1 MDLVEREEKYRR
13 EQEELY
19 QELRENPIDLDALFQ
34 TVVKAVHYDYVGF
47 ESKRRYFMPG
57 EYHTYVFSRY
67 RFGSLTMETL
77 VRSLHQF
84 AGDMHDRRLRFY
96 CDDWIDYR
104 NLAMKYRV
112 RAGADCLYVTSAA
125 PKTGLRAGDR
135 ILAVHRMSPQ
145 NVRAFLRKTAFYSD
159 VWERELW
166 GGYLRMA
173 QSLEIEHED
182 GSREHKKM
190 DLFPAEKEEYP
201 ICFQNLKDKTTYLRL
216 ERMDRAAM
224 EALLAAHEEEIARS
238 KKLILDLRRSVG
250 GEEDACEALFPYLV
264 DREYRRSELLQ
275 DEGSYVLF
283 TKNNCDRRYGTLA
296 AFRER
301 LTDAQEIALI
311 EEEMDIYRKN
321 YGKGLLYQPPRQ
333 EEQEWIVP
341 ASASPEKVVLLTDTF
356 CELESE
362 QFAAMCQRCGSKVT
376 TLGRPTM
383 GTLDFYDCIRLK
395 VHEHMTLSYPIRM
408 SKAAYEGRGIS
419 EKGLPVDRYIPWT
432 PREIQEDVLLNR
444 ALEI

>member
-1 MDLVEREEKYRR
+1 
-13 EQEELY
+13 
-19 QELRENPIDLDALFQ
+19 
-34 TVVKAVHYDYVGF
+34 
-47 ESKRRYFMPG
+47 
-57 EYHTYVFSRY
+57 
-67 RFGSLTMETL
+67 
-77 VRSLHQF
+77 
-84 AGDMHDRRLRFY
+84 MH
-96 CDDWIDYR
+96 
-104 NLAMKYRV
+104 
-112 RAGADCLYVTSAA
+112 
-125 PKTGLRAGDR
+125 
-135 ILAVHRMSPQ
+135 
-145 NVRAFLRKTAFYSD
+145 
-159 VWERELW
+159 
-166 GGYLRMA
+166 
-173 QSLEIEHED
+173 
-182 GSREHKKM
+182 
-190 DLFPAEKEEYP
+190 
-201 ICFQNLKDKTTYLRL
+201 
-216 ERMDRAAM
+216 
-224 EALLAAHEEEIARS
+224 EA

>member
-1 MDLVEREEKYRR
+1 MELVEREEQYKR
-13 EQEELY
+13 EQEEMY
-19 QELRENPIDLDALFQ
+19 RELQENPIDLDALFQ
-34 TVVKAVHYDYVGF
+34 TVVGAVHYDYVGF
-47 ESKRRYFMPG
+47 EAKRRYFMPG

-67 RFGSLTMETL
+67 RFGSLTMEML

-84 AGDMHDRRLRFY
+84 VGDMHDRRLRFH

-112 RAGADCLYVTSAA
+112 RAGEDCLYVTSAA
-125 PKTGLRAGDR
+125 PETGLRAGDR

-145 NVRAFLRKTAFYSD
+145 KVRAFLRKTAFYSD

-190 DLFPAEKEEYP
+190 ELFPAGKEEYSV
-201 ICFQNLKDKTTYLRL
+201 CFQNLENGTAYLRL

-224 EALLAAHEEEIARS
+224 ETILADQEEVIARS
-238 KKLILDLRRSVG
+238 RKLILDLRRSVG
-250 GEEDACEALFPYLV
+250 GEEDACDALFPYLV

-296 AFRER
+296 AFRET
-301 LTDAQEIALI
+301 LTDSQEIALI
-311 EEEMDIYRKN
+311 EEEMEIYRKN
-321 YGKGLLYQPPRQ
+321 YGKGLVYQPPVP
-333 EEQEWIVP
+333 EEEEWISP
-341 ASASPEKVVLLTDTF
+341 ASSSPEKVVLLTDTF
-356 CELESE
+356 CEMESE
-362 QFAAMCQRCGSKVT
+362 QFAAMCQRCGKKVT
-376 TLGRPTM
+376 TVGRPTM
-383 GTLDFYDCIRLK
+383 GTLDYYDCIHLK
-395 VHEHMTLSYPIRM
+395 VHDHMTLFYPIRM
-408 SKAAYEGRGIS
+408 TKAAYEGRGIS
-419 EKGLPVDRYIPWT
+419 EKGLPVDVYVPWT
-432 PREIQEDVLLNR
+432 PQEIREDVLLAR